1 MVLGSNTT
9 VGTVLNLSWFISVV
23 SLLRCAE
30 FVDVLQTSC
39 S

>member
-9 VGTVLNLSWFISVV
+9 VRTVVNLSWFVSVV
-23 SLLRCAE
+23 SLRCAE
-30 FVDVLQTSC
+30 FVDVLQTSG